1 MRGTFVAVQVA
12 LSLVLLAGGGLFVR
26 SLVNAINAEVGF
38 DAAGVLIADVN
49 MDGQEFDPARAALFF
64 EQAGERLAA
73 LPGVRA
79 VSWSNAVPVETRGYV
94 EDVRVEGFE
103 PAAGEDAVQSI
114 HVNMVS
120 SDFFEVVGIPL
131 LRGRVL
137 DARPGSHEVMVNEAL
152 AERYWP
158 GAEAIGKRL
167 WLGPAGAFDVVG
179 VAADTTL
186 RRLGEEPFPY
196 IFAPLLFGGGVP
208 SPRLALRVDQDVR
221 PTAAAIRA
229 AVAEVAATVP
239 VTDVRTWGDHTGR
252 QTQTQQLGATL
263 LGFFS
268 VVALVLAGVGIYGV
282 IAFGVSRRR
291 RELGIRAAL
300 GAGRA
305 QLMRRALVG
314 GAIPLL
320 AGIAAGVL
328 LALAAGRAIAG
339 LLFAVEPHDPAT
351 LAATVA
357 MIAVVGLL
365 AAWLPARHATRI
377 DPLIALRKE

>member
-1 MRGTFVAVQVA
+1 
-12 LSLVLLAGGGLFVR
+12 
-26 SLVNAINAEVGF
+26 
-38 DAAGVLIADVN
+38 
-49 MDGQEFDPARAALFF
+49 
-64 EQAGERLAA
+64 
-73 LPGVRA
+73 
-79 VSWSNAVPVETRGYV
+79 
-94 EDVRVEGFE
+94 
-103 PAAGEDAVQSI
+103 
-114 HVNMVS
+114 
-120 SDFFEVVGIPL
+120 
-131 LRGRVL
+131 
-137 DARPGSHEVMVNEAL
+137 
-152 AERYWP
+152 
-158 GAEAIGKRL
+158 
-167 WLGPAGAFDVVG
+167 
-179 VAADTTL
+179 
-186 RRLGEEPFPY
+186 
-196 IFAPLLFGGGVP
+196 
-208 SPRLALRVDQDVR
+208 
-221 PTAAAIRA
+221 
-229 AVAEVAATVP
+229 VP